1 MPDVSNTSDFFERT
15 LEDLTDDAETSG
27 NVLSREAVDRL
38 YIRRNIDPDQAIA
51 IEKALRAEGITIAE
65 EKPEIDDKPI
75 PERVAGHIHST
86 ALEHL
91 LTVARAYPFLT
102 EDEEAA
108 CGEAIQRALKMSEL
122 DPKDRNEIDE
132 RILAA
137 GEKARADLVKTNIR
151 LVAKFVFEPRFRNRH
166 DIDDLVQMG
175 LMGLMRASEKFDP
188 DYECRFATYA
198 SWWIRQG
205 LYRGIANDSRTIRVP
220 VHILERISRFRRTR
234 HALGLDSDTSGT
246 AIRKIA
252 ESLGWTDA
260 FTARIAQIAEM
271 RTVSLDATVGP
282 DQETT
287 LAELV
292 ADSKPGPED
301 IAISNDTA
309 ERVRAIIEELNDD
322 RLKDIV
328 MRRFGLEGVEET
340 LQSIGDSY
348 GITRER
354 IRQLE
359 EKAMKSLKRYA
370 IKKKLGTSRGMSR

>member
-1 MPDVSNTSDFFERT
+1 QRLRGLIRPDP
-15 LEDLTDDAETSG
+15 
-27 NVLSREAVDRL
+27 AVC
-38 YIRRNIDPDQAIA
+38 A
-51 IEKALRAEGITIAE
+51 T
-65 EKPEIDDKPI
+65 
-75 PERVAGHIHST
+75 AG
-86 ALEHL
+86 
-91 LTVARAYPFLT
+91 
-102 EDEEAA
+102 AA
-108 CGEAIQRALKMSEL
+108 CGRKSLSSARIQAIFTSNDTPL
-122 DPKDRNEIDE
+122 
-132 RILAA
+132 
-137 GEKARADLVKTNIR
+137 G
-151 LVAKFVFEPRFRNRH
+151 
-166 DIDDLVQMG
+166 
-175 LMGLMRASEKFDP
+175 
-188 DYECRFATYA
+188 ECR
-198 SWWIRQG
+198 
-205 LYRGIANDSRTIRVP
+205 IRVP